1 MTNNRL
7 EQLKTFLQEEPNDPF
22 LHYSIALEYL
32 KLDEDQKAL
41 KIFENLMNKQPEYL
55 PTYYHLGKLYE
66 KLLNTEEAIKTYEK
80 GILLARKQQNKRT
93 FRELNEAL
101 NNLRSDI

>member
-22 LHYSIALEYL
+22 LQYSMALEYL
-32 KLDEDQKAL
+32 KLDEDQEAL
-41 KIFENLMNKQPEYL
+41 KVFENLMKEQPDYL

-66 KLLNTEEAIKTYEK
+66 KLLNTEEAIRTYEI
-80 GILLARKQQNKRT
+80 GILLARKQNNSRT
-93 FRELNEAL
+93 LRELNEAL
-101 NNLRSDI
+101 NNLRFEG